1 MENVLDNIETRSRV
15 HSSVGI
21 LSQYLMWQV
30 QHLAVFLEPEGRPQ
44 WLWQR
49 GKNAPKNMVGIAG
62 LGYKKSSDQERALCA
77 RWQLPY
83 IALEDGFLRSSALGV
98 EGSAPLSMVVDPVG
112 MHYDARRPSLLEQ
125 MLEQAQLLPQ
135 ADIETAAELIEL
147 MRKTGIGKYNN
158 TPDLA
163 GSDPLGLGKEL
174 VWVVDQTYGDYAIS
188 YGGITETDFVTML
201 DRAIEENP
209 GADVRVRIHPDC
221 LAGYKRSCLLEAARE
236 RGVTLE
242 SRAVSWSSLV
252 KRASRVYVGTSQAG
266 IEALIQGVPVTCF
279 GLSFYAGWGLTD
291 DRQFCERRSAKLTLE
306 QLVAA
311 AYVRYCRYVDPL
323 TGRRTDA
330 LTTAR
335 HLARQKQRDSAFSG
349 TTTVIGV
356 GRHKRESV
364 RAFLQS
370 RWGRVVFTQARD
382 KIAQHAEAEDNRRL
396 LVWAGKETASMR
408 ERYERSGMA
417 LWRIEDGLLRSFG
430 LGTQGATARSLI
442 VDKTG
447 IYFDATRPSDLEN
460 CLQQGGFDP
469 ALLAEAER
477 LRAFI
482 VANRLTKYN
491 VGLAKRVTLG
501 AKPGQR
507 RILVPGQTED
517 DASLRYGSP
526 EVKTNI
532 MLLQLVRA
540 AAPDAWIV
548 YKPHPDVEAGKRPG
562 AIAAQDVLRFA
573 DQVTAKNTSIASLY
587 NMVDEVHTI
596 TSIAG
601 FEALLYGV
609 QVATYGMPFY
619 AGWGLTEDRLAIP
632 RRTRKAS
639 LNELIAASL
648 LLYPLYHDPETGLP
662 CDVWHTVACL
672 AGKRSGRHAKL
683 QWTRRRQIEHYLRVM
698 LPRW

>member
-1 MENVLDNIETRSRV
+1 M
-15 HSSVGI
+15 
-21 LSQYLMWQV
+21 SQYLMWRV
-30 QHLAVFLEPEGRPQ
+30 QHLAMFLEPEGRPQ

-49 GKNAPKNMVGIAG
+49 GKQAPKNMVGIAG
-62 LGYKKSSDQERALCA
+62 IGYKKSSEQARKLCA

-98 EGSAPLSMVVDPVG
+98 EGSSPLSLVVDPIG
-112 MHYDARRPSLLEQ
+112 MHYDARRPSLLEN
-125 MLEQAQLLPQ
+125 MLEQAPQLPQ
-135 ADIETAAELIEL
+135 ADLETAAELIEL

-163 GSDPLGLGKEL
+163 DSDPLGLNKEL

-188 YGGITETDFVTML
+188 CGGLTEADFVTML

-221 LAGYKRSCLLEAARE
+221 LAGHKRSCLLQAARE
-236 RGVTLE
+236 RGVALE
-242 SRAVSWSSLV
+242 SRALSWASLV

-279 GLSFYAGWGLTD
+279 GMSFYAGWGLTD
-291 DRQFCERRSAKLTLE
+291 DRQSCGRRHAKLTLE

-311 AYVRYCRYVDPL
+311 AYIRYCRYVDPL
-323 TGRRTDA
+323 TGRRSDA

-335 HLARQKQRDSAFSG
+335 QLARQKQHDSAFAG
-349 TTTVIGV
+349 TTMVIGV
-356 GRHKRESV
+356 GRHKRASV
-364 RAFLQS
+364 RAFLRS
-370 RWGRVVFTQARD
+370 RWGQVVFTQLQEESVQTARAD
-382 KIAQHAEAEDNRRL
+382 HSRL
-396 LVWAGKETASMR
+396 LVWAGKETESMR
-408 ERYERSGMA
+408 QKYERAGITV
-417 LWRIEDGLLRSFG
+417 WRIEDGFLRSVG
-430 LGTQGATARSLI
+430 LGTHGVTARSLI

-482 VANRLTKYN
+482 VAKRLTKYN
-491 VGLAKRVTLG
+491 VGSSNAITLG

-517 DASLRYGSP
+517 DASLRFGSP
-526 EVKTNI
+526 SVKSNL
-532 MLLQLVRA
+532 MLLQLVRE

-562 AIAAQDVLRFA
+562 AIAEQEVLRFA
-573 DQVTAKNTSIASLY
+573 DQMTTKNTSIALLY
-587 NMVDEVHTI
+587 DAVDEVHTI
-596 TSIAG
+596 TSVSG
-601 FEALLYGV
+601 FEALLYGLRV
-609 QVATYGMPFY
+609 TTYGMPFY
-619 AGWGLTEDRLAIP
+619 AGWGLTDDRIPMP
-632 RRTRKAS
+632 RRTRK
-639 LNELIAASL
+639 LCLDELIAGCL
-648 LLYPLYHDPETGLP
+648 ILYPLYHDAETGLP
-662 CDVWHTVACL
+662 CDVWHTVYCL
-672 AGKRSGRHAKL
+672 TGAQDGRAHL
-683 QWTRRRQIEHYLRVM
+683 QWTRRRQIEHYLSVL
-698 LPRW
+698 LPSR

>member
-1 MENVLDNIETRSRV
+1 MEHNLGINETQSRGC
-15 HSSVGI
+15 STVGI
-21 LSQYLMWQV
+21 LSQYLLWQV

-44 WLWQR
+44 WLWRR
-49 GKNAPKNMVGIAG
+49 GKKAPKGMSGIAG
-62 LGYKKSSDQERALCA
+62 LGYKKSSEQERELCA

-98 EGSAPLSMVVDPVG
+98 EGSSPLSMVVDPVG

-125 MLEQAQLLPQ
+125 MLENARQLPQ

-163 GSDPLGLGKEL
+163 DSDPLGVGKEL
-174 VWVVDQTYGDYAIS
+174 IWVVDQTYGDYAVS
-188 YGGITETDFVTML
+188 CGGLTEADFITML

-221 LAGYKRSCLLEAARE
+221 LAGYKRSCLLEAAQQ

-242 SRAVSWSSLV
+242 SRAVSWASLA

-279 GLSFYAGWGLTD
+279 GMAFYAGWGLTD
-291 DRQFCERRSAKLTLE
+291 DRQACERRHAKLTLE

-311 AYVRYCRYVDPL
+311 AYLHYCRYADPL
-323 TGRRTDA
+323 TGQRTDA

-335 HLARQKQRDSAFSG
+335 YLARQKQRDTLFAGRS
-349 TTTVIGV
+349 TVIGL
-356 GRHKRESV
+356 GRSERHSV
-364 RAFLQS
+364 HPFLES
-370 RWGRVVFTQARD
+370 RWGELVFTQHRD
-382 KIAQHAEAEDNRRL
+382 GMLQQPNVRDSRL
-396 LVWAGKETASMR
+396 LVWAGKETELMR
-408 ERYERSGMA
+408 QHCDRHAGEV
-417 LWRIEDGLLRSFG
+417 WRIEDGFLPAFG
-430 LGTQGATARSLI
+430 SVAQKVAARSLI

-460 CLQQGGFDP
+460 MLQRGGFELE
-469 ALLAEAER
+469 LLAEAER

-482 VANRLTKYN
+482 IGNRLTKYN
-491 VGLAKRVTLG
+491 AGQARPVTLG
-501 AKPGQR
+501 AKPGQH
-507 RILVPGQTED
+507 RILVPGQVED
-517 DASLRYGSP
+517 SASLRYGSP
-526 EVKTNI
+526 QVQSNLT
-532 MLLQLVRA
+532 LLRLVRE

-548 YKPHPDVEAGKRPG
+548 YKPHPDVEAGKRLG
-562 AIAAQDVLRFA
+562 AVAEDDVLRFA
-573 DQVTAKNTSIASLY
+573 DQVAANTAIASLY
-587 NMVDEVHTI
+587 EGVNEVHTL
-596 TSIAG
+596 TSRAG
-601 FEALLYGV
+601 FEALLWGLRV
-609 QVATYGMPFY
+609 VTYGMPFY

-639 LNELIAASL
+639 LNELVAAAL
-648 LLYPLYHDPETGLP
+648 ILYPLYHDPVSGLP
-662 CDVWHTVACL
+662 CDVWHSVACL
-672 AGKRSGRHAKL
+672 LGNRKGRHAKL
-683 QWTRRRQIEHYLRVM
+683 RWTRRRQIENYLQAY